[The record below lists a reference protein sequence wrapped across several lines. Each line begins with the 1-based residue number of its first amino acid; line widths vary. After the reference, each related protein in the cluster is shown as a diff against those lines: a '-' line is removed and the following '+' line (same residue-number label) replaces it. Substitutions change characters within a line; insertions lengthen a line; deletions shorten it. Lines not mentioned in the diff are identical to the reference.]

1 VGFDTCFHTRVILNG
16 SSLRWSEVATIQLHI
31 ADENSNNVSL
41 YVPKGPISISD
52 APETAIPTP
61 HHLMHSTASFDAILR

>member
-1 VGFDTCFHTRVILNG
+1 VGFDTFFHTRVILNG
-16 SSLRWSEVATIQLHI
+16 SSIRWAEVATTQLHI

-41 YVPKGPISISD
+41 YVPKGPISDSD
-52 APETAIPTP
+52 AAKIAIPTP

>member
-1 VGFDTCFHTRVILNG
+1 
-16 SSLRWSEVATIQLHI
+16 
-31 ADENSNNVSL
+31 VSL
-41 YVPKGPISISD
+41 YVPKGPISHSD